1 MTNEKRKMKKI
12 VMRPPLL
19 VYTIIAVLSVAM
31 SSCMDDETFTTS
43 PTDRLEF
50 SADTIRLDT
59 VFSRVPSSTRTFW
72 VYNNNQ
78 KAVRCRT
85 VRLDRGNQTGFRVNV
100 NGIYLGETQGWQ
112 LSDEEILGGDSL
124 RVYVEATTPYNGL
137 DRPQKVSDK
146 LVFTLESGT
155 VQEVELEVWSWDAD
169 IVNGIRV
176 SRDTVLNSSKPTV
189 VHGDIL
195 VDEGATLTIPAGKTL
210 YMHSGARIIVS
221 GSLKCLGEP
230 GNEVVLRGDRLDR
243 MFDYLPY
250 DGVSGQWGGI
260 VFRESSYD
268 NVVSYTD
275 LHGAYDAVV
284 CDSSDI
290 DRTKLTMHHS
300 SVHNNKGHGLY
311 ADNSRLTITNSV
323 VSNCLGSC
331 LYIAGGD
338 ISVNGCT
345 LAQFYPFDANRGD
358 ALTFTDTI
366 DTAKRTIRRLDVA
379 NSIITGYADDVI
391 MAYLADTVAKPY
403 RFSHCMLRTPIP
415 SDTTCFKRI
424 IWEDVEDT
432 VIAGW
437 KNFMKVDTDL
447 LQYDFSL
454 SMSSLAIDAADP
466 STSPS
471 DDRNG
476 TQRDSK
482 PDMGCYEAIREE

>member
-19 VYTIIAVLSVAM
+19 VYTIIAVLSIAM

-268 NVVSYTD
+268 NVISYTD
-275 LHGAYDAVV
+275 LHGACDAV
-284 CDSSDI
+284 
-290 DRTKLTMHHS
+290 
-300 SVHNNKGHGLY
+300 
-311 ADNSRLTITNSV
+311 
-323 VSNCLGSC
+323 
-331 LYIAGGD
+331 
-338 ISVNGCT
+338 
-345 LAQFYPFDANRGD
+345 
-358 ALTFTDTI
+358 
-366 DTAKRTIRRLDVA
+366 
-379 NSIITGYADDVI
+379 
-391 MAYLADTVAKPY
+391 
-403 RFSHCMLRTPIP
+403 
-415 SDTTCFKRI
+415 
-424 IWEDVEDT
+424 
-432 VIAGW
+432 
-437 KNFMKVDTDL
+437 
-447 LQYDFSL
+447 
-454 SMSSLAIDAADP
+454 
-466 STSPS
+466 
-471 DDRNG
+471 
-476 TQRDSK
+476 
-482 PDMGCYEAIREE
+482 